1 MQAIRQIVTTN
12 SDHISINIPKTF
24 MNRLLEIIILPSEKS
39 KATSDTLK
47 DWPKDFFV
55 NTAGC
60 FSGTP
65 LIREAQGEYEQ
76 RNTIR

>member
-1 MQAIRQIVTTN
+1 
-12 SDHISINIPKTF
+12 

-60 FSGTP
+60 FSDTP